1 MPAAIAPFAVRLY
14 FMSARVLR
22 RADGHNLPCRMF
34 VKYAY
39 FSVSLHLEYENEQK
53 PYLAACYR
61 RRACASGL

>member
-34 VKYAY
+34 VKYTY
-39 FSVSLHLEYENEQK
+39 FQYLCIWKLRKECNLLEMSV
-53 PYLAACYR
+53 
-61 RRACASGL
+61 G